1 MSFACDRCGR
11 VTDGRWEV
19 EGAPGVGG
27 CCACC
32 GDDLCAECA
41 GEWSEGGECQAC
53 DERNGIAGK

>member
-19 EGAPGVGG
+19 EGTPGVGG

-32 GDDLCAECA
+32 GDDCAPSA
-41 GEWSEGGECQAC
+41 PGSGAKAA
-53 DERNGIAGK
+53 NAKYVTNAMA